1 MNVQQLLIIGS
12 NELKKNNI
20 PSFNLDSEILLSNVL
35 KKDRHLLIRDP
46 IKKIHSTE
54 IIKYRSLINRRL
66 NYEPI
71 SYITNKKEFWSK
83 TFSVTSDTL
92 IPRPE
97 TELMVEKLTKIIKKQ
112 NISILDIGTGTGC
125 IIISLLS
132 ELNKAKG
139 VGIDISKKALT
150 VAQKNSFKFSVSSKV
165 KYFNLSVSKYL
176 KFKHDLIVSN
186 PPYII
191 RRDIKN
197 LPDDI
202 RRFEPRIALD
212 GGNDG
217 LDLIRKVIYKSKE
230 ILKVNGILALEIGTK
245 QLIKVSELL
254 FKNNFRIEHKIKD
267 YKDNI
272 RCIIAR
278 KLIR

>member
-1 MNVQQLLIIGS
+1 M
-12 NELKKNNI
+12 
-20 PSFNLDSEILLSNVL
+20 LSNVL

-97 TELMVEKLTKIIKKQ
+97 TELMVEKLIKIIKKQ

-132 ELNKAKG
+132 ELSKAKG

-150 VAQKNSFKFSVSSKV
+150 VAQKNSFKF
-165 KYFNLSVSKYL
+165 N
-176 KFKHDLIVSN
+176 
-186 PPYII
+186 
-191 RRDIKN
+191 
-197 LPDDI
+197 
-202 RRFEPRIALD
+202 
-212 GGNDG
+212 
-217 LDLIRKVIYKSKE
+217 
-230 ILKVNGILALEIGTK
+230 
-245 QLIKVSELL
+245 
-254 FKNNFRIEHKIKD
+254 
-267 YKDNI
+267 
-272 RCIIAR
+272 
-278 KLIR
+278 